1 MFKTFKARL
10 YTIRKLVFRLLTMKL
25 KDIFEIQKHFD
36 RKKTPCD
43 IIEILDENYYSKSK
57 DKNINYSDMHITHYI
72 RATQKTMELQKEKIE
87 QLKKQLKEIRNF
99 INKL

>member
-1 MFKTFKARL
+1 
-10 YTIRKLVFRLLTMKL
+10 MKL

-43 IIEILDENYYSKSK
+43 IIEILDQNYYSKSK
-57 DKNINYSDMHITHYI
+57 DKNINYADMHIAHYI
-72 RATQKTMELQKEKIE
+72 RATQKTKEYQALEIKE
-87 QLKKQLKEIRNF
+87 LKKQLKTIRNF

>member
-1 MFKTFKARL
+1 
-10 YTIRKLVFRLLTMKL
+10 MKL

-57 DKNINYSDMHITHYI
+57 DKIINYADMHIAHYI
-72 RATQKTMELQKEKIE
+72 RATQKTMEFQKHEIE
-87 QLKKQLKEIRNF
+87 QLKKQLKEIKNF
-99 INKL
+99 HNLSGLELMNLKRKKRKYYLKVHKK

>member
-1 MFKTFKARL
+1 
-10 YTIRKLVFRLLTMKL
+10 MKL

-43 IIEILDENYYSKSK
+43 IIEILDQNYYSKSK
-57 DKNINYSDMHITHYI
+57 DKNINYADMHIAHYI
-72 RATQKTMELQKEKIE
+72 RATQKTMEYQALEIKE
-87 QLKKQLKEIRNF
+87 LKKQLKTIRNF

>member
-1 MFKTFKARL
+1 
-10 YTIRKLVFRLLTMKL
+10 MKL

-43 IIEILDENYYSKSK
+43 IIEILDQNYYSKSK
-57 DKNINYSDMHITHYI
+57 DKNINYADMHIAHYI
-72 RATQKTMELQKEKIE
+72 RATQKTMEYQALEIKE
-87 QLKKQLKEIRNF
+87 LKKQLKNIRNL

>member
-1 MFKTFKARL
+1 
-10 YTIRKLVFRLLTMKL
+10 MKIGVQIVNYEI
-25 KDIFEIQKHFD
+25 KRHFEIQKHFD

-57 DKNINYSDMHITHYI
+57 DKIINYADMHIAHYI
-72 RATQKTMELQKEKIE
+72 RATQKTMEFQKHEIE

>member
-1 MFKTFKARL
+1 
-10 YTIRKLVFRLLTMKL
+10 MKL

-57 DKNINYSDMHITHYI
+57 DKIINYADMHIAHYI
-72 RATQKTMELQKEKIE
+72 RATQKTMEFQKHEIE

>member
-1 MFKTFKARL
+1 
-10 YTIRKLVFRLLTMKL
+10 MKL

-43 IIEILDENYYSKSK
+43 IIEILDQNYYSKSK
-57 DKNINYSDMHITHYI
+57 DKNINYADMHIAHYI
-72 RATQKTMELQKEKIE
+72 RATQKTMECQALEIKE
-87 QLKKQLKEIRNF
+87 LKKQLKTIRNF

>member
-1 MFKTFKARL
+1 
-10 YTIRKLVFRLLTMKL
+10 VFRLLTMKL

-43 IIEILDENYYSKSK
+43 IIEILDDNYYSKSK
-57 DKNINYSDMHITHYI
+57 DININYADMHITHYI

>member
-1 MFKTFKARL
+1 
-10 YTIRKLVFRLLTMKL
+10 MKL

-43 IIEILDENYYSKSK
+43 IIEILDQNYYSKSK
-57 DKNINYSDMHITHYI
+57 DKIINYSDMDIAHYI
-72 RATQKTMELQKEKIE
+72 RATEKTMENQALEIKE
-87 QLKKQLKEIRNF
+87 LKKQLKTIRNF

>member
-1 MFKTFKARL
+1 
-10 YTIRKLVFRLLTMKL
+10 MKL

-43 IIEILDENYYSKSK
+43 IIEILDQNYYSKSK
-57 DKNINYSDMHITHYI
+57 DKIINYSDMHITHYI
-72 RATQKTMELQKEKIE
+72 RATQNTMENQALEIKE
-87 QLKKQLKEIRNF
+87 LKKQLKTIRNF

>member
-1 MFKTFKARL
+1 
-10 YTIRKLVFRLLTMKL
+10 MKL

-43 IIEILDENYYSKSK
+43 IIEILDQNYYSKSK
-57 DKNINYSDMHITHYI
+57 DKIINYSDMHIAHYI
-72 RATQKTMELQKEKIE
+72 RATQKTMENQALEIKE
-87 QLKKQLKEIRNF
+87 LKKELKTIRNF

>member
-1 MFKTFKARL
+1 
-10 YTIRKLVFRLLTMKL
+10 MKL

-43 IIEILDENYYSKSK
+43 IIEILDQNYYSKSK
-57 DKNINYSDMHITHYI
+57 DKNINYADMHIAHYI
-72 RATQKTMELQKEKIE
+72 RATQKTMEYQALEIKEF
-87 QLKKQLKEIRNF
+87 KKQLKTIRNF

>member
-1 MFKTFKARL
+1 M
-10 YTIRKLVFRLLTMKL
+10 VFRLLTMKL

-57 DKNINYSDMHITHYI
+57 DKIINYADMHIAHYI
-72 RATQKTMELQKEKIE
+72 RATQKTMEFQKHEIE

>member
-1 MFKTFKARL
+1 
-10 YTIRKLVFRLLTMKL
+10 MKL

-43 IIEILDENYYSKSK
+43 IIEILDQNYYSKSK
-57 DKNINYSDMHITHYI
+57 DKNINYADMHIAHYI
-72 RATQKTMELQKEKIE
+72 RATQKTMEFQALEIKE
-87 QLKKQLKEIRNF
+87 LKKQLKTIRNF